1 MPLSAYALFTAP
13 GLRSARM
20 TCMGGLQL
28 LSLLGAIQV
37 LAAYIADPSGRM
49 STSSRRY
56 SALNAVGSG
65 LAYVALREV
74 NYGFIL
80 LEGVWA
86 LVSPYRLIRPG
97 WSKGRA

>member
-1 MPLSAYALFTAP
+1 
-13 GLRSARM
+13 M

-37 LAAYIADPSGRM
+37 LAVYIVDPSGCM

-56 SALNAVGSG
+56 SALNAVGG
-65 LAYVALREV
+65 CLAYVALREV

-80 LEGVWA
+80 LEGVWV
-86 LVSPYRLIRPG
+86 LVSLYRLIRPG
-97 WSKGRA
+97 WSKGHA

>member
-1 MPLSAYALFTAP
+1 MD
-13 GLRSARM
+13 
-20 TCMGGLQL
+20 GLQL

-37 LAAYIADPSGRM
+37 LAAYIANQSGRM
-49 STSSRRY
+49 TTSSRTY

-65 LAYVALREV
+65 CLAYVALREV

-86 LVSPYRLIRPG
+86 LVSLYALVRPG
-97 WSKGRA
+97 RLGGHA